1 MDCGPLSSTKVAE
14 PTLVAAAKS
23 AAVGV
28 AVRSIFAS
36 LTLLTR
42 SSTAEASAR
51 VGFGL
56 VICQSPP
63 EFLLNSIGAPFA
75 ANVTEVILSELRVR
89 RRLSRRSLTVLSKDD
104 LFGEATV

>member
-1 MDCGPLSSTKVAE
+1 MPVTAVLFARYELSFVLRTSIDWGPLSSTKVAE

-36 LTLLTR
+36 LTLETR
-42 SSTAEASAR
+42 SSTAGPSAR
-51 VGFGL
+51 MGFGL

-63 EFLLNSIGAPFA
+63 EFLLNSTGAPLA
-75 ANVTEVILSELRVR
+75 VRVTEVILSEL
-89 RRLSRRSLTVLSKDD
+89 
-104 LFGEATV
+104 